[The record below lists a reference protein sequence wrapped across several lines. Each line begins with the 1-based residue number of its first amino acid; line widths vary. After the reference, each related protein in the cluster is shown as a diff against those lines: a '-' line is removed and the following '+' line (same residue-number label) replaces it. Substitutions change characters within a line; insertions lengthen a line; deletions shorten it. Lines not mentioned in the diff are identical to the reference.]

1 MTAEAF
7 LGVERSLLGRR
18 WRARGG
24 DDREGLAIAQRLALP
39 EIVGRLLAA
48 RGVTAEAAESFL
60 NPTLRELLP
69 DPSRFRDMDKAAERL
84 ARAVRDGEAIAVFGD
99 YDVDGA
105 TSAALLARFFAAAGH
120 PIRIYIPDRM
130 KEGYGPNLPA
140 LLALKEEGVR
150 IVITVDC
157 GITAFEPLAAAAA
170 AGLEVVVVDHHVAEP
185 RLPAALAVVNP
196 NRLDDDAGQGQL
208 AAVGVAFLLA
218 VAVNRALRRA
228 GWYAAGRAEPDL
240 MGWLDL
246 VALGTVCDVVPL
258 AGLNRAFVAQ
268 GIKVA
273 RRNDNPGLAALTAVA
288 GVNEPLDA

>member
-24 DDREGLAIAQRLALP
+24 DNRAGLAIAQRLALP

-105 TSAALLARFFAAAGH
+105 TSAAH

-140 LLALKEEGVR
+140 LLALKEQGVR

-157 GITAFEPLAAAAA
+157 GITAFEP
-170 AGLEVVVVDHHVAEP
+170 
-185 RLPAALAVVNP
+185 
-196 NRLDDDAGQGQL
+196 
-208 AAVGVAFLLA
+208 
-218 VAVNRALRRA
+218 
-228 GWYAAGRAEPDL
+228 
-240 MGWLDL
+240 
-246 VALGTVCDVVPL
+246 
-258 AGLNRAFVAQ
+258 
-268 GIKVA
+268 
-273 RRNDNPGLAALTAVA
+273 
-288 GVNEPLDA
+288 